1 MYRRRILDIA
11 IRPNIFFRR
20 HARYGRSLH
29 RELAATHRFVVY
41 NRNNKGLNI
50 SRISLSGENARL
62 FRLNVDGFAGTTF
75 SDVEI
80 RAKDSIFVYVD
91 VNLPEN
97 GTVDSKRVLAN
108 IDFSVNGIGSS
119 LPLAVTGRDIIR
131 MKGHIVT
138 SDEIFEAGRPYRLI
152 DSLVVAP
159 APPSLLLPAHN
170 CCSTTA
176 RAWTYAA
183 LCAPKAPPTSP
194 SSLPAT
200 APAKLSRRIFRHNV
214 APMVRHHL
222 P

>member
-1 MYRRRILDIA
+1 MNTKWLAAAFVAILTFTMASCIEDGFSTSPSDQIS
-11 IRPNIFFRR
+11 FSVDTLDMGEV
-20 HARYGRSLH
+20 YTG
-29 RELAATHRFVVY
+29 ELAATHRFVVY

-50 SRISLSGENARL
+50 SRISLSGENAGL

-138 SDEIFEAGRPYRLI
+138 SDETFEADVHTG
-152 DSLVVAP
+152 S
-159 APPSLLLPAHN
+159 STLL
-170 CCSTTA
+170 
-176 RAWTYAA
+176 
-183 LCAPKAPPTSP
+183 
-194 SSLPAT
+194 
-200 APAKLSRRIFRHNV
+200 
-214 APMVRHHL
+214 
-222 P
+222 